1 METLGEDLFIHNISE
16 ERRKTMHKYFE
27 ENNIQ
32 DEKEK
37 RKELMKLMEKKIIYE
52 TDPELR

>member
-1 METLGEDLFIHNISE
+1 MQ
-16 ERRKTMHKYFE
+16 KYFE